1 MTAFARRPL
10 QKGDRVRLESPESPV
25 RTVVRV
31 TPCAAYVGGE
41 EREVEINGKKFLA
54 HVGVQP
60 VARWAFVYPGPGPC
74 CTVGAAALPDEEFV
88 LDESEES

>member
-10 QKGDRVRLESPESPV
+10 QKGDRVRLESPESPI

-31 TPCAAYVGGE
+31 TPGAAYVGGE
-41 EREVEINGKKFLA
+41 EREVEINGKKFLV

-60 VARWAFVYPGPGPC
+60 VARWAFVYPESRLCSSPV
-74 CTVGAAALPDEEFV
+74 CTVGIDEEFL